1 MTAEQLP
8 LFGASPTVSAE
19 PRGFIPPTPEES
31 ARVGA
36 LLVRLAAGETI
47 SADEQLA
54 MPPRIY
60 ALLHVAVDVQR
71 MERGEQALTQP
82 PLVLSK
88 ALAHVL
94 HAAPKNGRVHLY
106 CDGERVSLF
115 AEDGHRAALY
125 GATAPEGWPT
135 FTRAVSVA
143 DAKRLAKLGPAAGDW
158 LPWTEVAP
166 WSSTYPELTRDRSKR
181 WAWGQIVDCA
191 ADVAWL
197 REVVREKYEAV
208 YVDVRADHEIAL
220 STADHGHEAQ
230 PEGIVIGCAVDARYL
245 LDAIE
250 ACPTPYA
257 WVHFER
263 RHLAPLRVT
272 SARHDWSAMVMPRR
286 SCATNSARDIV
297 PRDPDCPCRDCTTER
312 ADRAE
317 RAKLWLPGLHHG
329 PRAPGEAVPRG

>member
-1 MTAEQLP
+1 MAGNYL
-8 LFGASPTVSAE
+8 ASRARLGRRRIRRARRSADDLG
-19 PRGFIPPTPEES
+19 R
-31 ARVGA
+31 A
-36 LLVRLAAGETI
+36 LAAER
-47 SADEQLA
+47 AAREAAERERDEL
-54 MPPRIY
+54 R
-60 ALLHVAVDVQR
+60 
-71 MERGEQALTQP
+71 E
-82 PLVLSK
+82 
-88 ALAHVL
+88 ALAACEALRAELGELLDRGRFSRRPRFDGSVGRL
-94 HAAPKNGRVHLY
+94 RVIGQRAPMTGRVS
-106 CDGERVSLF
+106 VM
-115 AEDGHRAALY
+115 AEDVR
-125 GATAPEGWPT
+125 
-135 FTRAVSVA
+135 RAVVSIDELVA
-143 DAKRLAKLGPAAGDW
+143 
-158 LPWTEVAP
+158 
-166 WSSTYPELTRDRSKR
+166 
-181 WAWGQIVDCA
+181 A